1 MVLALPWIAI
11 SVADDKAPADSAA
24 GKTTNSKTVFS
35 HTSHEDKLDIAKC
48 DACHQAAE
56 AETRAPAPT
65 TRSHS
70 PCLASG
76 CHIDEF
82 LSTGP
87 RTKKEEPETY
97 ANAAKFCG
105 VCHASKSGAPP
116 SRFAK
121 AKANALFESKIG
133 ANFHVEMN
141 HHKHTTRTSC
151 SGCHTVDPTSF
162 QLDENGPGHKEC
174 GSCHDTEHAIPM
186 SDCSTCH
193 SAPGTNEYFTKTRKS
208 SDVRVCEVTQDSKKP
223 CFKHERT
230 EHRFAKDKPLECSS
244 CHYMFKKKKHSGKSY
259 VSLAD
264 VKSAPMMDNARDLAH
279 KNCGAG
285 GCHSRDVDDSKGNA
299 RCGACHSKKFM
310 SSSLFD

>member
-1 MVLALPWIAI
+1 MALALPWIAI
-11 SVADDKAPADSAA
+11 SVADDKTPAKSAA
-24 GKTTNSKTVFS
+24 GKTTFS
-35 HTSHEDKLDIAKC
+35 HTSHEDKLDVTKC
-48 DACHQAAE
+48 DACHQAAT
-56 AETRAPAPT
+56 AETRAPVPT
-65 TRSHS
+65 TRSHA

-87 RTKKEEPETY
+87 RTKREEPENY
-97 ANAAKFCG
+97 ASATEFCG

-121 AKANALFESKIG
+121 AKADALFESKVG

-141 HHKHTTRTSC
+141 HRKHTTRTSC
-151 SGCHTVDPTSF
+151 SGCHSVDPTSF
-162 QLDENGPGHKEC
+162 ELDKAGPGHKEC
-174 GSCHDTEHAIPM
+174 GGCHDTEHKIPM
-186 SDCSTCH
+186 SDCSACH
-193 SAPGTNEYFTKTRKS
+193 ASPGPTEYFTKTRKS
-208 SDVRVCEVTQDSKKP
+208 SDVRVCAPDTESKTP

-244 CHYMFKKKKHSGKSY
+244 CHHMFKKKTHGGKSY

-285 GCHSRDVDDSKGNA
+285 GCHSRDVDDSQGKA

-310 SSSLFD
+310 SSSLFN